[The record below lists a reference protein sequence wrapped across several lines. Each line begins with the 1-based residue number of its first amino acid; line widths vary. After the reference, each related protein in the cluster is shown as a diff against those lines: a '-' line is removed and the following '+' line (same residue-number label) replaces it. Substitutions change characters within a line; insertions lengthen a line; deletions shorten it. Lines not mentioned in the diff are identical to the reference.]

1 MSEIGSALGDAGG
14 KHSIVWRG
22 KRIYAKMFG
31 LRQLEQYAKWLYS
44 QQKEFL
50 REDKED
56 LGDRYSVML
65 DALRQQYLDDEFSM
79 ASPLGQKASKTI
91 SGGSKLISLVLGL
104 SDEDAFS
111 LMTEMPVECKDLLA
125 TLDASSFSPKKE
137 DKKEDDGDP
146 KQEPPAPVG

>member
-1 MSEIGSALGDAGG
+1 MSELGAAMGDAGG

-44 QQKEFL
+44 QQKEAL
-50 REDKED
+50 KEDKED
-56 LGDRYSVML
+56 LGDRYPVML
-65 DALRQQYLDDEFSM
+65 DALRQQYMDDEFSM

-104 SDEDAFS
+104 TDEDAFS
-111 LMTEMPVECKDLLA
+111 LMTEMPVEAKDLLA

-137 DKKEDDGDP
+137 EGTEGP
-146 KQEPPAPVG
+146 KTQPPEAPPG